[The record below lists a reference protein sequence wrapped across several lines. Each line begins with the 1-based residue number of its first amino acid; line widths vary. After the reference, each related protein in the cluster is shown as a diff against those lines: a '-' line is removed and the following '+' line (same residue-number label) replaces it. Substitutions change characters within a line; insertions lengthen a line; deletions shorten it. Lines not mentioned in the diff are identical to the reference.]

1 MAFYIH
7 IGCELTGRRDSN
19 ALIDQWIH
27 KMTLLWRL
35 EVMATVLEL

>member
-19 ALIDQWIH
+19 ALIDRWIH
-27 KMTLLWRL
+27 DMSLFWRL
-35 EVMATVLEL
+35 EVMATVMDL